1 MLIRLSAALIAL
13 CLLSG
18 SAPGA
23 VNVLTQHNDN
33 ARTGQNLN
41 ETILSP
47 ANVNSAQF
55 GKLFTHAVDGYVY
68 AQPLY
73 MSGVT
78 IGRKSHNVVFVATE
92 SDTVYAFDADDAHG
106 SNAKPLWQVSFTNP
120 AQGITTVP
128 TGDINGG
135 DLTPQSGITATPVI
149 DASTGT
155 LYVLARTKEV
165 SGGAASYVQRLHA
178 LDVTSGAEKFGGPVV
193 IQASVPGSCT
203 PNDGQGHV
211 VFDPKLHN
219 ARAGLLLASGVVYIA
234 WSSLGDF
241 DPYQGW
247 VMGYNAQTLQQK
259 GVLNVNPDDIDS
271 VNHTCRGGI
280 WQSGAGP
287 AADASG
293 NIFLITGN
301 GSFNANQGGRD
312 FGDSMLRLSASGS
325 SLSVSDYFT
334 PYDQGNLNAIDY
346 DLGSGG
352 PMLLPDQSGSFP
364 RLLVGAGKTGT
375 IYVVNRDNMGK
386 FNSGGN
392 AIVQTLT
399 GALTSLGEFGAPAYF
414 NGTVYFGAQND
425 SVKAFR
431 VQNGILNATPSSKSA
446 TVFGKRGCTPG
457 ISANGTSNGILW
469 AFQADG
475 YDSGGPAVLHAYDAS
490 NLAIEL
496 YHSGQ
501 AGSRDLPGPTV
512 KFGVPTIANGKV
524 YVGTQNNLTIYGLLQ
539 SNPPTIT
546 SIIPASIPAKQVST
560 LTVNGSNFQSG
571 FTASVW
577 TPLGRFN
584 IPAAALTFVDAS
596 QAQVNIKLGGN
607 TGYKVQLTITNP
619 GGLSASSTFMVTA
632 PVQPSISSITPGT
645 VPLKQTTT
653 LTVTGAGFQ
662 PGFSATV
669 ITPSGTFPLDASA
682 LGYRS
687 VNQITANVYMG
698 SSGYRATLIVTNPG
712 GFSASGSFLVQ

>member
-1 MLIRLSAALIAL
+1 MLIRLLAAWNAL

-33 ARTGQNLN
+33 ARTGQNLS

-78 IGRKSHNVVFVATE
+78 IGRDTHNVVFVATE
-92 SDTVYAFDADDAHG
+92 SDTVYAFDADNAQG
-106 SNAKPLWQVSFTNP
+106 RNAKPLWQVSFVNP

-128 TGDINGG
+128 SGEINGG
-135 DLTPQSGITATPVI
+135 DITPQSGITATPVI

-165 SGGAASYVQRLHA
+165 SGGVTSYVQRLHA
-178 LDVTSGAEKFGGPVV
+178 LDVASGAEKFGGPVV

-219 ARAGLLLASGVVYIA
+219 ARAGLLLTNGVVYIT

-247 VMGYNAQTLQQK
+247 IIGYNAQTLQQK
-259 GVLNVNPDDIDS
+259 GVLNVDPDDIDS

-293 NIFLITGN
+293 NIFVITGN

-312 FGDSMLRLSASGS
+312 YGDSMLRLPAGGS

-334 PYDQGNLNAIDY
+334 PYDQDNLNTIDY

-352 PMLLPDQSGSFP
+352 PMLLPDQPGPFP
-364 RLLVGAGKTGT
+364 RLLVAAGKAGT

-399 GALTSLGEFGAPAYF
+399 GALHVLGEFGAPAYF

-425 SVKAFR
+425 YVKAFR
-431 VQNGILNATPSSKSA
+431 VQNGMLSATPSSKSA
-446 TVFGKRGCTPG
+446 IIFGKRGCTPA
-457 ISANGTSNGILW
+457 ISANGASNAILW
-469 AFQADG
+469 ALQSDG
-475 YDSGGPAVLHAYDAS
+475 YDSGGPAVLRAYDAA

-496 YHSGQ
+496 YNSSQ
-501 AGSRDLPGPTV
+501 AGSRDIPGPTV

-524 YVGTQNNLTIYGLLQ
+524 YVGTQTNLTVYGLLQ
-539 SNPPTIT
+539 SNPPTIA
-546 SIIPASIPAKQVST
+546 SITPASIPAKQIST
-560 LTVNGSNFQSG
+560 LTLNGGNFQSG
-571 FTASVW
+571 FTASVR

-596 QAQVNIKLGGN
+596 RVQVDIKLGGN
-607 TGYKVQLTITNP
+607 TGYIAQLTITNP
-619 GGLSASSTFMVTA
+619 GGLSDSRAFLVTA
-632 PVQPSISSITPGT
+632 PVQPSISSITPAT
-645 VPLKQTTT
+645 VPAKQPTT
-653 LTVTGAGFQ
+653 LTVAGGGFR

-682 LGYRS
+682 LGYQS
-687 VNQITANVYMG
+687 VNQVTADVYMG
-698 SSGYRATLIVTNPG
+698 NTGYRATLIITNPG
-712 GFSASGSFLVQ
+712 ELSASGSFQVQ